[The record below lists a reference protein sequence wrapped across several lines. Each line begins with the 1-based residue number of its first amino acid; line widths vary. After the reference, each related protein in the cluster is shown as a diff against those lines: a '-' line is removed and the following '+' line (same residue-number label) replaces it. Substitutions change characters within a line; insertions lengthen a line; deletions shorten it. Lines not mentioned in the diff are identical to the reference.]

1 MTRARYLQL
10 ADRLAAAIT
19 SGALPPGSRLPTHR
33 AFAETFK
40 VAVATATRVY
50 GELERRGL
58 VLGETGRGTFV
69 RDPDLAPAPGL
80 RQTDAKGLV
89 DLAFN
94 MPGGPSDTD
103 ALRVALRQLAKSGD
117 LDSVLR
123 YQPHEGRRHERQLLA
138 EWLSRSLGPV
148 DPDNLV
154 LTSGGQHGLAIV
166 TLGVLPRGAA
176 VAADALTYPGF
187 RSVAALHGLDLVP
200 VRADNCAMD
209 PEDLDRQCRARR
221 LRAVYTMPTVHNP
234 LGSVMDLETRFQLV
248 DIARRH
254 DLLIIEDS
262 AYAFL
267 EPAPPACLLSLAP
280 ERTLHV
286 GSFSKSLATGLRIG
300 FTIAPR
306 ERVDAIT
313 EAVRATTW
321 NVPALI
327 SALLTGWIKDGS
339 LDRSIADRRR
349 TGAAQ
354 QIMCQDVLGNHALIV
369 HPNAGFAWLS
379 LTQGQR
385 AEVIMATLLQKG
397 ISVADARA
405 FATTTAVPQAIRLA
419 FSDME
424 PSALGPVLQI
434 VRKTLDGVPVT

>member
-1 MTRARYLQL
+1 MTRAQYLQL

-33 AFAETFK
+33 AFAETFE

-58 VLGETGRGTFV
+58 VSGETGRGTFV
-69 RDPDLAPAPGL
+69 RDPALPPAPGL
-80 RQTDAKGLV
+80 RQTDAKGLI

-94 MPGGPSDTD
+94 MPSGLGDVG
-103 ALRVALRQLAKSGD
+103 ALRVALRRLAASGD
-117 LDSVLR
+117 LDSMLR

-138 EWLSRSLGPV
+138 EWLSPSLGPV
-148 DPDNLV
+148 HPDNLV
-154 LTSGGQHGLAIV
+154 ITSGGQHGLSIV
-166 TLGVLPRGAA
+166 TLGLLPRGAA
-176 VAADALTYPGF
+176 VATDALTYPGF
-187 RSVAALHGLDLVP
+187 RSVASLHGLDLVP
-200 VRADNCAMD
+200 VRAKNGAMD

-221 LRAVYTMPTVHNP
+221 LSAVYTMPTVHNP
-234 LGSVMDLETRFQLV
+234 LGSVMDLGTRLQLV
-248 DIARRH
+248 DVARRH

-306 ERVDAIT
+306 EEADAIV

-354 QIMCQDVLGNHALIV
+354 QIMCQDVLGNHALTV

-434 VRKTLDGVPVT
+434 VRETLDGVPVT